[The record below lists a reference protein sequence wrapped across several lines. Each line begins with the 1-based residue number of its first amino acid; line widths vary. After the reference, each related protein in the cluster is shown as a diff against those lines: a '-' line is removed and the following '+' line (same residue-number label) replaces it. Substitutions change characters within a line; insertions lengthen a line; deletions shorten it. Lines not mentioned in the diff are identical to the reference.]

1 MSAAADQ
8 GPTSAG
14 GGVPARSG
22 EDYLDA
28 HVHFWVPAR
37 FEYPWLATVPQLCR
51 PFLPGDLRGAGA
63 APDGVIAVE
72 ADRVRG
78 EALAEAGWLS
88 TIGLPDLPVVG
99 VVGHAP
105 LEDGAACSQQLARLR
120 STPRVVG
127 IRRLL
132 QDERAGFTTGPD
144 FVAGMGLLA
153 AAGLTFDLCIRSC
166 QLVEVTDLVRRHPEV
181 AFVLDHVGKPE
192 ISPAGMRSWAPDLGE
207 LAALPNVRC
216 KLSGLATE
224 ADPDHRT
231 PADLLPFLRHALD
244 AFGPARCLFGSD
256 WPVLT
261 LAMEYGQWL
270 DVVREACS
278 DLSADERDLVMRRTA
293 EGAYGVVTTRKDT

>member
-1 MSAAADQ
+1 
-8 GPTSAG
+8 
-14 GGVPARSG
+14 
-22 EDYLDA
+22 
-28 HVHFWVPAR
+28 
-37 FEYPWLATVPQLCR
+37 
-51 PFLPGDLRGAGA
+51 
-63 APDGVIAVE
+63 VI
-72 ADRVRG
+72 
-78 EALAEAGWLS
+78 
-88 TIGLPDLPVVG
+88 G

-105 LEDGAACSQQLARLR
+105 LEGGATCSDQLAQLA

-132 QDERAGFTTGPD
+132 QDERAGFTTGQD

-153 AAGLTFDLCIRSC
+153 AAGMTFDLCIRRY
-166 QLVEVTDLVRRHPEV
+166 QLVDVTDLVRRHPEV

-192 ISPAGMRSWAPDLGE
+192 ISPTGMRSWAPDLGE

-231 PADLLPFLRHALD
+231 PSDLLPFLRHALD
-244 AFGPARCLFGSD
+244 AFGPARCMFGSD

-270 DVVREACS
+270 DIVREAVA
-278 DLSADERDLVMRRTA
+278 DLTADERDLVMRRTA
-293 EGAYGVVTTRKDT
+293 QGAYGVDSVRKDV